1 LWRGA
6 NLYASCCSACT
17 GLAKFIS
24 APLQVFTVG
33 NNLIHQANFCETLK
47 KVLLNFKDDVPLN
60 LKINHGSVLKEGL
73 SIDITFNPP

>member
-24 APLQVFTVG
+24 APLQVFTAG

-47 KVLLNFKDDVPLN
+47 KVLLNFKDVVPLN
-60 LKINHGSVLKEGL
+60 LKMKNPWFNVKGRSIN
-73 SIDITFNPP
+73 